1 VISITN
7 LDILVNESYSQ
18 NKIALSSLEKIKQ
31 YGYNK
36 DYKDLTSSIDS
47 LLVSKTEIEKLFL
60 TDVDKG
66 ISDAK
71 KFKNSILHE
80 K

>member
-1 VISITN
+1 
-7 LDILVNESYSQ
+7 LILVNESYSQ

-31 YGYNK
+31 YGYNRL
-36 DYKDLTSSIDS
+36 KDLTSSID

-71 KFKNSILHE
+71 KI
-80 K
+80 

>member
-1 VISITN
+1 MAIT
-7 LDILVNESYSQ
+7 
-18 NKIALSSLEKIKQ
+18 KI
-31 YGYNK
+31 
-36 DYKDLTSSIDS
+36 KDLTSSIDS

-71 KFKNSILHE
+71 KI
-80 K
+80 